1 MTFRQILVGVL
12 VVVPLAVA
20 GLAVAAGAFDGAKS
34 ATARFH
40 DLDKAMDA
48 GYTVRVADLSG
59 ATCIAQPGE
68 GGMGVHMLKPA
79 LLDGAIDAKNP
90 ELLVYEQKADG
101 RLKLAALEYLVF
113 VSDWGGANRPS
124 LFGREFDLVGA
135 PNRYGLPPFYA
146 LHAWIWKP
154 NPSGILYA
162 WNPRV
167 EC

>member
-1 MTFRQILVGVL
+1 MKFRRVLVGVL
-12 VVVPLAVA
+12 LAVPLAVA

-40 DLDKAMDA
+40 DLDKATAA

-59 ATCIAQPGE
+59 ATCIASAE
-68 GGMGVHMLKPA
+68 GGMGVHMLKPS

-113 VSDWGGANRPS
+113 VSDWSGGSPPS
-124 LFGREFDLVGA
+124 LFGREFDLVGS

-154 NPSGILYA
+154 NPSGMLYA

>member
-1 MTFRQILVGVL
+1 MRYRVFVL
-12 VVVPLAVA
+12 LLVVPLAVA

-59 ATCIAQPGE
+59 ATCIASSE
-68 GGMGVHMLKPA
+68 GGMGVHMLKPS
-79 LLDGAIDAKNP
+79 LLDGAIDPKNP

-113 VSDWGGANRPS
+113 VSDWAGASPPS
-124 LFGREFDLVGA
+124 LFGREFDLVPAG
-135 PNRYGLPPFYA
+135 NRYGLPPFYA

-167 EC
+167 HC